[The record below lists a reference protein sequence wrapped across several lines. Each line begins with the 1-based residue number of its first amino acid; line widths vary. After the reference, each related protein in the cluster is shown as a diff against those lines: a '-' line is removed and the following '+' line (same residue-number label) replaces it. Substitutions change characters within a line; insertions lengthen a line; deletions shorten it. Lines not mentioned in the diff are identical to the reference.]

1 MKEFVF
7 YKVPDYMSTNVLKNM
22 YFSRI
27 LTQVFS
33 EELFFIFYFV
43 SLTYFGQKTVIKR
56 VIVYGLLLLS

>member
-22 YFSRI
+22 YFLRI